1 MPASTYEPLGSVT
14 LTSAGTQVTFTNI
27 PQNYT
32 DLIVVVQYKAV
43 MSNYLMV
50 RLNGDASNLYSRVEM
65 QSYGGTQTTYT
76 GSSEPYAYISSLY
89 ALAGEFGTF
98 ILNFNNY
105 SDATTNKTILT
116 RGNNAASSIGGTSAV
131 VNMWRNTQPI
141 NSIFLTPIGSG
152 FDVGSTFTLY
162 GVGAK
167 QLKATGG
174 DIIQTD
180 GTYWYHAFTSS
191 GVFTPLST
199 LSCDVLVVAGGGG
212 GTNGNWGGGSGA
224 GGLRST
230 TGLSVSSATTVTV
243 GAGGT
248 PLTNG
253 SDSIFASI
261 TSSGGGYGGQNGG
274 LANAGGSGGGASG
287 YASAGTGAASFPV
300 TVPAQGNSGG
310 RSGFNGGNGGGGA
323 GAAGSGSPST
333 PNEAGGN
340 GGVGSGSFASWA
352 LATNTGLDG
361 YYAGGGGGAGGGG
374 SDTGGVGFPGLG
386 GLGGGGTGANGGF
399 KGGDGARNTGGGAG
413 GTWGGGTGA
422 TGGSGIVIVRY
433 AV

>member
-1 MPASTYEPLGSVT
+1 MAVSTYDAISTVT
-14 LTSAGTQVTFTNI
+14 LSAATQFVTISNI

-32 DLIVVVQYKAV
+32 DLVVVLSGSYSSLTYMRMRINANDSVTYQYVDFLISGTPSISQFKGTGGFTGNQTTANAAIQH
-43 MSNYLMV
+43 SFNFANYSSALQMKSV
-50 RLNGDASNLYSRVEM
+50 ILESRVGANAGYWSN
-65 QSYGGTQTTYT
+65 QSGVLQ
-76 GSSEPYAYISSLY
+76 SSEPITTFSMW
-89 ALAGEFGTF
+89 GDVGTF
-98 ILNFNNY
+98 NVG
-105 SDATTNKTILT
+105 TTISVYGLS
-116 RGNNAASSIGGTSAV
+116 AST
-131 VNMWRNTQPI
+131 
-141 NSIFLTPIGSG
+141 
-152 FDVGSTFTLY
+152 
-162 GVGAK
+162 
-167 QLKATGG
+167 LKATGG

-180 GTYWYHAFTSS
+180 GTYWYHAFLSS
-191 GVFTPLST
+191 GTFTPAST

-230 TGLSVSSATTVTV
+230 TALSISSPVTVTV

-253 SDSIFASI
+253 SDSIFSSI

-287 YASAGTGAASFPV
+287 YASAGTGVASSPV
-300 TVPAQGNSGG
+300 TSPVQGYAGG
-310 RSGFNGGNGGGGA
+310 RSGYNGGNGGGGA
-323 GAAGSGSPST
+323 GGAGVGSPAS

-340 GGVGSGSFASWA
+340 GGIGSSAFSTWA
-352 LATNTGLDG
+352 TVTNTGKEG

-374 SDTGGVGFPGLG
+374 SDTGGVGYPGIG
-386 GLGGGGTGANGGF
+386 GAGGGGTGANGGF
-399 KGGDGARNTGGGAG
+399 KGGDGSPNTGGGAG

-433 AV
+433 AI